1 LWEEDGSYSGL
12 VSSEKLKG
20 SQKMSKKVLTSMKDE
35 NPELQ
40 KQIGCISG
48 FFQLFDRH
56 RFLTGQQG
64 SSLNQNIPTKG
75 NIICNISVI
84 VVYAF

>member
-1 LWEEDGSYSGL
+1 MN
-12 VSSEKLKG
+12 SEKLKG
-20 SQKMSKKVLTSMKDE
+20 TRKMSKKVFTSLKDE

-56 RFLTGQQG
+56 RFLTEQQG
-64 SSLNQNIPTKG
+64 NV
-75 NIICNISVI
+75 ICNISVI
-84 VVYAF
+84 VTYAF